1 MVGKTGIG
9 KIRRG
14 VTFEQ
19 KEKKSQKKGGRM
31 WVRRGLRLGG
41 LVRRL
46 NNEISTSSVFML
58 LCII

>member
-19 KEKKSQKKGGRM
+19 KEKKKPEKKGGRM

-41 LVRRL
+41 LGSQVKQ
-46 NNEISTSSVFML
+46 
-58 LCII
+58 